1 MKERKA
7 LLMEKLIK
15 DKALKIEMENK
26 QKEQE

>member
-7 LLMEKLIK
+7 QLMEKLIK
-15 DKALKIEMENK
+15 DKALKLEMENK